1 MRPRQTPFHSIRRAS
16 LSMSEVLFE
25 NSGQYACSRL
35 TKPAVDAAGESAPT
49 LLSVS
54 AGRLASTRFRR
65 PQSRKGR
72 PRPVFGFCSARV
84 GITKSKTFVQRFVIN
99 LTIWIGRIGEPRD
112 VAQREDEHGFVQ
124 TIGLLVREP
133 PHIHNARV
141 VARRANGKNFS
152 NNQKRM
158 RVALLIA
165 TDELL
170 PLVAWL
176 LLRD

>member
-1 MRPRQTPFHSIRRAS
+1 MRF
-16 LSMSEVLFE
+16 LGL
-25 NSGQYACSRL
+25 C
-35 TKPAVDAAGESAPT
+35 
-49 LLSVS
+49 S
-54 AGRLASTRFRR
+54 AG
-65 PQSRKGR
+65 
-72 PRPVFGFCSARV
+72 V
-84 GITKSKTFVQRFVIN
+84 GISKSKTFVARFIID
-99 LTIWIGRIGEPRD
+99 LIIWIGRIGEPRD
-112 VAQREDEHGFVQ
+112 GAQREDEQGFVQ
-124 TIGLLVREP
+124 TIGLLVRQP